1 MLIALSCDHNIT
13 SLLPDRCPI
22 PSAQSAPGRRAPTNL
37 EHFMRICVFAL
48 ALVALAQP
56 AFARSHH
63 HHAHQARAY
72 HAHYAHH
79 VARARVRLSEP
90 GMVQAFVR
98 TDATDRPF
106 FSDPSFPNRA
116 WRQPQFAARNQFA
129 YRNEYASQNQ
139 FADQSWAQPGQP
151 FGFGEAAPR
160 VRATRAVAVR
170 NTALDAMIARHA
182 AANGLPVELVH
193 RVVKRESGYNPRA
206 SSRGNFGLMQIRYQ
220 TARGVGYGGTA
231 AGLLDPETNLTYAV
245 KYLAGAYRAA
255 GGNPGRAVS
264 LYASGYH
271 GRGVQVARRARVPA
285 DDAGWQS
292 GRGWGWQS
300 APVLMRTD
308 AWRGVL

>member
-1 MLIALSCDHNIT
+1 MHVDRIPCDHNIT
-13 SLLPDRCPI
+13 SVLPDRCPI
-22 PSAQSAPGRRAPTNL
+22 PSAQSAPGRRAPPNL

-63 HHAHQARAY
+63 QAHHARAY
-72 HAHYAHH
+72 YAHH
-79 VARARVRLSEP
+79 THHAARARVRLSEA
-90 GMVQAFVR
+90 GMVQTFVR

-116 WRQPQFAARNQFA
+116 WRQPQFAYQDQFATRNQFA
-129 YRNEYASQNQ
+129 DR
-139 FADQSWAQPGQP
+139 SWAQPTQS

-160 VRATRAVAVR
+160 VRATRTVAVR

-220 TARGVGYGGTA
+220 TARGVGYGGSA

-255 GGNPGRAVS
+255 GGNSGRAVS

-285 DDAGWQS
+285 DEGGWQS
-292 GRGWGWQS
+292 GRSWGWQS
-300 APVLMRTD
+300 APVSMRTD

>member
-1 MLIALSCDHNIT
+1 
-13 SLLPDRCPI
+13 
-22 PSAQSAPGRRAPTNL
+22 
-37 EHFMRICVFAL
+37 MRICVFAL

-63 HHAHQARAY
+63 HAHHARAY

-106 FSDPSFPNRA
+106 FSDPSFPNRG
-116 WRQPQFAARNQFA
+116 WRQPQFAQQNQFA
-129 YRNEYASQNQ
+129 YRNEYAYQNQ
-139 FADQSWAQPGQP
+139 LADQSWAQPAQP
-151 FGFGEAAPR
+151 FGFGETAPR
-160 VRATRAVAVR
+160 VRAPRAVAVR

-220 TARGVGYGGTA
+220 TARGVGYGGSA

-255 GGNPGRAVS
+255 GGNPSRAVS

-300 APVLMRTD
+300 APVSMRTD

>member
-22 PSAQSAPGRRAPTNL
+22 PSAQRAPGRRAPSNL

-56 AFARSHH
+56 AFARSHY

-116 WRQPQFAARNQFA
+116 WRQPQFAARDRFANQNQFA
-129 YRNEYASQNQ
+129 YQNQ
-139 FADQSWAQPGQP
+139 FADQSWSPAQS
-151 FGFGEAAPR
+151 FGFGETAPR

-170 NTALDAMIARHA
+170 N
-182 AANGLPVELVH
+182 
-193 RVVKRESGYNPRA
+193 
-206 SSRGNFGLMQIRYQ
+206 
-220 TARGVGYGGTA
+220 
-231 AGLLDPETNLTYAV
+231 
-245 KYLAGAYRAA
+245 
-255 GGNPGRAVS
+255 
-264 LYASGYH
+264 
-271 GRGVQVARRARVPA
+271 
-285 DDAGWQS
+285 
-292 GRGWGWQS
+292 
-300 APVLMRTD
+300 
-308 AWRGVL
+308 